1 MAGLSFAMLVRT
13 LSPEAARAL
22 KEVTAYAKSRPEAF
36 PEISEPEF
44 TDDFAR
50 SFNLKLA
57 LDPAFEARF
66 RKEDDP
72 LRRSLLELYCAAS
85 NLSDWRSFRALNARP
100 AQEDETFVDF
110 QECFFRDSKSARK
123 YARGFERIE
132 VEALSTLEAR
142 ETGGRPVR
150 AFAAVRTLPDY
161 VDLLEKLHENAEFKR
176 MNEAG
181 NRMYSG
187 ALKRRL
193 FFLTGVPFAGKA
205 SFAIP
210 AACRRRKTVPLIEAN
225 SPYAIGRLFDRHLRE
240 ADLSESSVRHYRTGL
255 NTINRLIAEHRDA
268 FAFSNVFEPATI
280 EELAALRDA
289 IRALPAFVELNKRGN
304 NMYSAAL
311 NHFVTFVERSFET
324 VEVESLPDAP
334 QPVPENL
341 PPVARA
347 ARPGNDIIV
356 QQSLGAARRMCEY
369 EISHVSFL
377 TESGVVYMEGHHL
390 IPVRLQPQFSVGLH
404 VWANVVCLCPLCHRQ
419 IHYGTRDARRALF
432 GRLFDEREAR
442 LRASGIDQPKEV
454 LMEMACG

>member
-13 LSPEAARAL
+13 LSPEAARVIE
-22 KEVTAYAKSRPEAF
+22 EVTAYAKSRPEAF

-57 LDPAFEARF
+57 LDPAFEARL
-66 RKEDDP
+66 RKEDDS
-72 LRRSLLELYCAAS
+72 LRRALLELYCAAS

-100 AQEDETFVDF
+100 AQDDETFVDF
-110 QECFFRDSKSARK
+110 QERFSRGAKSARK

-132 VEALSTLEAR
+132 VEALSTLETR
-142 ETGGRPVR
+142 KTGGRPVR
-150 AFAAVRTLPDY
+150 TFAAVRTLPDY
-161 VDLLEKLHENAEFKR
+161 VDLLEKLHENAEFKH
-176 MNEAG
+176 MNDVG

-187 ALKRRL
+187 RLKRRL
-193 FFLTGVPFAGKA
+193 FFLTGVPFAGKT

-356 QQSLGAARRMCEY
+356 QQSIGAAHRTCEY

-377 TESGVVYMEGHHL
+377 TESGLVYMEGHHL

-432 GRLFDEREAR
+432 GRLFDGREAR

>member
-22 KEVTAYAKSRPEAF
+22 EEVTAYAKSRPEAL

-50 SFNLKLA
+50 SLNLKLA
-57 LDPAFEARF
+57 LDPALGARV
-66 RKEDDP
+66 KAPDDP
-72 LRRSLLELYCAAS
+72 LRRALLELYCAAS
-85 NLSDWRSFRALNARP
+85 DLSDWSSFRALNALP
-100 AQEDETFVDF
+100 AQDDETFVDF
-110 QECFFRDSKSARK
+110 QARTFGGEKTAKK
-123 YARGFERIE
+123 YARGFVRIE
-132 VEALSTLEAR
+132 DEALAE
-142 ETGGRPVR
+142 GPYPVR
-150 AFAAVRTLPDY
+150 SFSDAHTLADY
-161 VDLLEKLHENAEFKR
+161 VDLAAKVAKSREFHR
-176 MNEAG
+176 MDVVG

-187 ALKRRL
+187 GIKRRL
-193 FFLTGVPFAGKA
+193 FYLTGIPFPGKQDP
-205 SFAIP
+205 FKIP
-210 AACRRRKTVPLIEAN
+210 ESCRRRTIASLLATN

-240 ADLSESSVRHYRTGL
+240 ATDLSESSVRHYRTGL

-268 FAFSNVFEPATI
+268 FAFSNVFEPSTI
-280 EELAALRDA
+280 EELAALCDA
-289 IRALPAFVELNKRGN
+289 VRALPAFVELNKRGN
-304 NMYSAAL
+304 RMYSVAL
-311 NHFVTFVERSFET
+311 NHYEEFVERSLET

-334 QPVPENL
+334 QPVPEHL
-341 PPVARA
+341 PPVERA

-356 QQSLGAARRMCEY
+356 QQSLGAAHRMCEY

>member
-22 KEVTAYAKSRPEAF
+22 EEATTYAKSRPEAF

-57 LDPAFEARF
+57 LDPAFEARL

-72 LRRSLLELYCAAS
+72 LRRALLELYCAAS
-85 NLSDWRSFRALNARP
+85 DLCGWSSFQALNARP
-100 AQEDETFVDF
+100 AQEDEAFVDF
-110 QECFFRDSKSARK
+110 QERFFRGAKSARK

-132 VEALSTLEAR
+132 VEALAAGSY
-142 ETGGRPVR
+142 PVR
-150 AFAAVRTLPDY
+150 SFSEVRTLPDC
-161 VDLLEKLHENAEFKR
+161 VDLLEKLNESAEFKL
-176 MNEAG
+176 MNDVG

-187 ALKRRL
+187 AVKRRL
-193 FFLTGVPFAGKA
+193 FFLTGVPFAGKT

-240 ADLSESSVRHYRTGL
+240 ADLSESSIRHYRTGL

-289 IRALPAFVELNKRGN
+289 IRALPAFVELNRRGN

-324 VEVESLPDAP
+324 VEVEQLPDAP
-334 QPVPENL
+334 QPVPEHL

-356 QQSLGAARRMCEY
+356 RQSLGAAHRMCEY

-432 GRLFDEREAR
+432 GRLFDGREAR